1 MVKLPSL
8 GAVKSLRL
16 PGAARRA
23 SGVACINIWPDR
35 VDVSRVTVA
44 GKGRPE
50 IMLCDSY
57 RKLGGD
63 AATLNRLRR
72 ELKLDQCRCT
82 TLLKSGEYQMM
93 QVEAPGVLP
102 GELKN
107 AVRWRIKDMIDFPVD
122 EATVDAVLIPGEEG
136 GAGRTAQALAVA
148 ARNQV
153 IAATIKPFNDAD
165 IPLEVI
171 DVPEFA
177 QRNIA
182 KCFEAEGRGVA
193 ALSLDD
199 RGGLLTF
206 TSGGELYQ
214 HRRIDVTLSSL
225 SGAGAEQKD
234 GGEVKMELEGPFE
247 RELPCRPARPP
258 GGDALPLRGDGFSRH
273 RRAARARAA
282 GALPARDRRGDASGG
297 AMSGG
302 AGIGGSRSRRP
313 VYGDATVEP
322 IPGAPHRRSM
332 RATGGQIPEGPSSAP
347 RRAPFMG
354 MVEEAAA

>member
-8 GAVKSLRL
+8 GAVKNLRL
-16 PGAARRA
+16 PGATRRA
-23 SGVACINIWPDR
+23 SGVACINVWPDR
-35 VDVSRVTVA
+35 VDVSRVAVA

-50 IMLCDSY
+50 ILLCDSY

-63 AATLNRLRR
+63 AATLSRLRR
-72 ELKLDQCRCT
+72 ELKLEQCRCT
-82 TLLKSGEYQMM
+82 TLLKSGDYQMI

-107 AVRWRIKDMIDFPVD
+107 AVRWRIKDMIDFPVAD
-122 EATVDAVLIPGEEG
+122 ATVDAVLIPGEEG

-153 IAATIKPFNDAD
+153 IAATIKPFNEAD

-247 RELPCRPARPP
+247 RLVLELQRSLDHFERRFPNVSLAKLVVTPVPGKDNLRSYLAGRLDLPVEMLYLFEVMDFPDIAELHEPARQARYLHAI
-258 GGDALPLRGDGFSRH
+258 G
-273 RRAARARAA
+273 AAMRVEGAA
-282 GALPARDRRGDASGG
+282 
-297 AMSGG
+297 
-302 AGIGGSRSRRP
+302 
-313 VYGDATVEP
+313 
-322 IPGAPHRRSM
+322 
-332 RATGGQIPEGPSSAP
+332 
-347 RRAPFMG
+347 
-354 MVEEAAA
+354 